1 MSPLA
6 WDLGHIAAYEDLWLV
21 HRAGGRELLR
31 PDLLEVYDAFETP
44 RAERDEHLNYLRRED
59 ALAYERAVRQR
70 SLAVLGELDSDSTD
84 PPPPAGRGGA
94 GWAPG
99 GRGGQGRPAI
109 PRRRLRLR
117 QRAPAPRRR
126 RRRLRHRPLP

>member
-44 RAERDEHLNYLRRED
+44 RAERDEHLNYLRREE
-59 ALAYERAVRQR
+59 ARAYEREVRER
-70 SLAVLGELDSDSTD
+70 SLAVLGELETDSED
-84 PPPPAGRGGA
+84 PVLPDALVSALVPPH
-94 GWAPG
+94 AP
-99 GRGGQGRPAI
+99 QPQETM
-109 PRRRLRLR
+109 L
-117 QRAPAPRRR
+117 QAPQLAEPGSYHAPR
-126 RRRLRHRPLP
+126 LIRPPRAVGTG